1 MKRIVL
7 LVVVLLIASA
17 PVHADDLPLDR
28 EGLWKELCIARIR
41 ADTDQRRVAHL
52 LQLADELVKRLAE
65 SRTTETA
72 STTAEALRLQVECLQ
87 EQIQGLELAL
97 REEQKRHVRNVEA
110 LEAKAASA
118 NTERDELRLLF
129 ARAKDAVTV
138 AQLDAR
144 LHKDELDRV
153 RWVHAKRLPRDGV
166 AKTFAYVPA
175 DHWRKELASGDRV
188 RARVALGVLAVIP
201 DPSPAGVEAILRA
214 VGSQNSLLDAAI
226 RPLVRIGEPAV
237 QPLVEVGCGEGTDVV
252 IDRGWILHV
261 LGEIG
266 PAARDA
272 LPWLEELAEGKSR
285 KADQAR
291 RAIERIKA
299 GG

>member
-1 MKRIVL
+1 MKRAVFL
-7 LVVVLLIASA
+7 SVVLLIASA

-65 SRTTETA
+65 ARSTETA
-72 STTAEALRLQVECLQ
+72 STAAEALKRQVESLHDR
-87 EQIQGLELAL
+87 IRGLEQAL
-97 REEQKRHVRNVEA
+97 REEQTRHVTNVET
-110 LEAKAASA
+110 LQAKALSASA
-118 NTERDELRLLF
+118 EGDELRLLL
-129 ARAKDAVTV
+129 ARAQDLLTV

-153 RWVHAKRLPRDGV
+153 RWAHAKRLPRDGV
-166 AKTFAYVPA
+166 AKTFAYIPA

-201 DPSPAGVEAILRA
+201 DPSPAGVEAILRT

-237 QPLVEVGCGEGTDVV
+237 QPLVAVGCGEVTNVV
-252 IDRGWILHV
+252 INRGWILHV

-291 RAIERIKA
+291 RTIERIKA